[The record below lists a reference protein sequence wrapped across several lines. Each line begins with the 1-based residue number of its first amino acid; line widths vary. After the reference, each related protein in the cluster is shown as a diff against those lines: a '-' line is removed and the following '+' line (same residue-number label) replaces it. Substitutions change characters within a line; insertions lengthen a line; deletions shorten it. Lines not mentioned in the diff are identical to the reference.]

1 MNSLHFFNALKK
13 TTIDKLMLKCTKYAK
28 QYLSESEAKRL
39 KKAYKTSEYNEVKYI
54 LKKTLSKMKAKIK
67 VSEFQQAKEAII
79 KEFPNKEAII
89 KEFPNAERLIRTV
102 KINKRGQGNKM
113 EISNG
118 TIAIIII
125 MVGILVISILAKSKS
140 IHPKVNNKTIGE
152 IMSLSASNDY
162 NYTDKD
168 RDMMA
173 LIHELSIVYTNTDRY
188 LNS

>member
-1 MNSLHFFNALKK
+1 
-13 TTIDKLMLKCTKYAK
+13 MLKCKKYAK
-28 QYLSESEAKRL
+28 QYLSESEAERL
-39 KKAYKTSEYNEVKYI
+39 EKAYKTSEYNEVKKI
-54 LKKTLSKMKAKIK
+54 LQKTSKKMKAKIK

-79 KEFPNKEAII
+79 KEFPNAERLIGTVKIN
-89 KEFPNAERLIRTV
+89 KRGQGNKFPNAERLIRTI
-102 KINKRGQGNKM
+102 KINKKGQGNKM

-162 NYTDKD
+162 SYTDKD